1 MPFDLKLRCHR
12 HVRLSRRR
20 LLAGLGAVAAG
31 VFPLKAGAQASPRV
45 VVIGGGWGGLSAA
58 RNLKSHMPAAEILLV
73 EPKKAFK
80 SCPLS
85 VHYIVGQR
93 PASSLVFG
101 FEALEKLGVRHVQ
114 DTVETIDR
122 ASRIVVTGSTRLSYD
137 FLVLSP
143 GIDYMEDAIPGFR
156 EHKAKLPI
164 GFRAFEQEAV
174 KRALDAYS
182 GGDIILSVPPMPFRC
197 PIAPYERAAMF
208 ADWLSRKQLPGKVI
222 LLDQNPDIPIGKPA
236 ISAAFVELHKDR
248 LEHHLNVKLLSVNAE
263 TRVVETDKGKLSY
276 GMAALVP
283 PQQAAGIVRKAGLG
297 DRWAKVRFPTFL
309 AAADDR
315 IYVIGDSVGSM
326 LPKSG
331 HLAFET
337 GARVA
342 DHIAQRV
349 ADKSVSA
356 SLDLPNA
363 ICFAFFNAKEAM
375 AVHIA
380 ARWNDLT
387 EEIERKPMVDSQ
399 RSGKSATAADD
410 WGRLAWNQLLG

>member
-1 MPFDLKLRCHR
+1 M
-12 HVRLSRRR
+12 
-20 LLAGLGAVAAG
+20 LAGLGAVAAG
-31 VFPLKAGAQASPRV
+31 MFPLRAGAQASPRIV
-45 VVIGGGWGGLSAA
+45 VVGGGWGGLSAA
-58 RNLKSHMPAAEILLV
+58 RNLKTRIPAAEISLV
-73 EPKKAFK
+73 EPHKTFK

-85 VHYIVGQR
+85 VHYIVGDR
-93 PASSLVFG
+93 PASSLIFG

-114 DTVETIDR
+114 DSVETIDR
-122 ASRIVVTGSTRLSYD
+122 AGRIVVMGSGRLSYD

-143 GIDYMEDAIPGFR
+143 GIEYMEEAIPGFR
-156 EHKAKLPI
+156 EHRARLPI

-182 GGDIILSVPPMPFRC
+182 GGNIVLSVPPMPFRC
-197 PIAPYERAAMF
+197 PIAPYERAAVF
-208 ADWLSRKQLPGKVI
+208 ADWLKRKQLPGKVI

-236 ISAAFVELHKDR
+236 ISTAFVELHKDR
-248 LEHHLNVKLLSVNAE
+248 LEHHQAVKLLSVNAD

-283 PQQAAGIVRKAGLG
+283 PQRAAGLVRKAGLG
-297 DRWAKVRFPTFL
+297 ERWAKVSFPNFL
-309 AAADDR
+309 AAADER
-315 IYVIGDSVGSM
+315 IYVIGDSVGSS

-349 ADKSVSA
+349 ADKPGRD

-363 ICFAFFNAKEAM
+363 VCFAFFNAKEAM
-375 AVHIA
+375 AVRIA
-380 ARWNDLT
+380 ARWNDVT
-387 EEIERKPMVDSQ
+387 EEIERKMMVDGQ
-399 RSGKSATAADD
+399 RSEKSAIEAAD
-410 WGRLAWNQLLG
+410 WGRLVWSQLLG